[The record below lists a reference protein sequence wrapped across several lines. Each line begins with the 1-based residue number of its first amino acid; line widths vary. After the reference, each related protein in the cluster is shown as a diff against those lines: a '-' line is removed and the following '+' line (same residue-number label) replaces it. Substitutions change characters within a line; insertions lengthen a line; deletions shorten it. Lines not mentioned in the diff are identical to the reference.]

1 MIKDPKIAREVIAK
15 RVALE
20 LKDGDIVNLGIG
32 IPTLVAN
39 YLPPKVEI
47 FLQSENGLLGVGPA
61 PAEGMAHPNLTNA
74 GGSPITFIPGAVAFD
89 SAMSFGLIRGGHV
102 DATVLGALQVDE
114 GGFLANWMIPGKLIP
129 GMGGAMDLV
138 TGAKKVVVAMQHLE
152 KSGAAK
158 IVKKCTLPLTSS
170 RRVDLIVPDMAVI
183 EVVEKG
189 LLLKEV
195 APQTTVEEVLGATQA
210 SLIVPEHVPTMPI
223 IV

>member
-1 MIKDPKIAREVIAK
+1 MIKDSKLAREVIAK
-15 RVALE
+15 RTAIE

-39 YLPPKVEI
+39 YLPPDVEI

-74 GGSPITFIPGAVAFD
+74 GGSPITFLPGASAFD
-89 SAMSFGLIRGGHV
+89 STMSFGLIRGGHV

-114 GGFLANWMIPGKLIP
+114 EGFLANWMVPGELIP

-138 TGAKKVVVAMQHLE
+138 TGAKKVIVAMRHVE
-152 KSGAAK
+152 RSGAAK
-158 IVKKCTLPLTSS
+158 IVKKCSLPLTSV
-170 RRVDLIVPDMAVI
+170 RRVDLIVTDMAVL
-183 EVVEKG
+183 EVTEKG

-195 APQTTVEEVLGATQA
+195 APQTTVEEVLEATEA
-210 SLIVPEHVPTMPI
+210 SLIVPEHVPTMP
-223 IV
+223 VTV